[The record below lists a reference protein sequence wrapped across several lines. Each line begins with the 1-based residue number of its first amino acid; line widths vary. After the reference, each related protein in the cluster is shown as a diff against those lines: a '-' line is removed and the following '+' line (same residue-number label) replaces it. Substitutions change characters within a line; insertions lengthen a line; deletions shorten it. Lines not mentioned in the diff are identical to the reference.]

1 MTLHIVDGCMEDD
14 VVQLFLKKNRQVVK
28 GVILE
33 VVAKI
38 VKIDDKSTND

>member
-1 MTLHIVDGCMEDD
+1 MTLHIVDGCMEDV